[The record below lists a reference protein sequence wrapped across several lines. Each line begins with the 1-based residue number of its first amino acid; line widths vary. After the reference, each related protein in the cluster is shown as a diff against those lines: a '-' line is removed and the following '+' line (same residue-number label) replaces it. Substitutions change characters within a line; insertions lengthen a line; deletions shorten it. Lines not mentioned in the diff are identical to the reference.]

1 MENFNKPEGQ
11 TTSDNFVVS
20 ETDID
25 SFEPQSL
32 WGKLSLQDENY
43 LSKKGLKTPVEL
55 LKSYRELEKAF
66 SSKISIPKDGDKEA
80 LDKLYSRLGMPND
93 VNGFEIE
100 FLPEDLELGGKF
112 KEVCLQNNILTEA
125 ASKLY
130 DWFVKSRNE
139 TIEKLENE
147 REENSRRER
156 DEKMDMWG
164 AKATRN
170 TEFLRRG
177 LRLVGDDFEVVD
189 AIEQVLGTAKMMDIF
204 CRLGEAL
211 SEDNPVSFGSRIKS
225 KDDET
230 LLDYFRE
237 VFNE

>member
-1 MENFNKPEGQ
+1 MEIFNKPEGQ
-11 TTSDNFVVS
+11 TTSDNFSVS
-20 ETDID
+20 ETDNG
-25 SFEPQSL
+25 SFKPQSL
-32 WGKLSLQDENY
+32 WGEISHQDENY
-43 LSKKGLKTPVEL
+43 LSKKGLKTPADL

-100 FLPEDLELGGKF
+100 FLPEDKDLGGKF
-112 KEVCLQNNILTEA
+112 KEVCLQNNILPEQA
-125 ASKLY
+125 CKLY
-130 DWFVKSRNE
+130 DWFVKNRNE
-139 TIEKLENE
+139 TIEKLEQD
-147 REENSRRER
+147 RYENSLRER
-156 DEKMDMWG
+156 DEITNMWG
-164 AKATRN
+164 AKAHRN

-177 LRLVGDDFEVVD
+177 VRLIGDDDEVVD
-189 AIEQVLGTAKMMDIF
+189 AIEQVLGTAKMMDVF
-204 CRLGEAL
+204 CRLGEAI
-211 SEDNPVSFGSRIKS
+211 SEDNPISFGAHSKS